1 MECDQ
6 PGKAIAG
13 RVGGPVLW
21 LTVILTGCAS
31 TPSERDQAQSKLDD
45 LDARMARIVSNQVQL
60 SQRLD
65 EIQSGVRELQ
75 GRMEEMEH
83 GNDMAAKRQRD
94 LYADLDRR
102 IAALGG
108 PAAGAAASGGS
119 AAPAAGGGGAGGA
132 AAGTAGEAAGAAAE
146 GDAAASSGPSSVEQ
160 AVYTQAFDALKAGS
174 YSVAI
179 TGFKGFL
186 TSYPSSPLA
195 ENAQYWLGEAYY
207 VNREYEPAAGAFRT
221 VLKKWPDSRR
231 APDALLKLG
240 FAQLQQKQYPAARA
254 TLEEVTRKYPGTDSA
269 KLAGERLAR
278 IPAQ

>member
-1 MECDQ
+1 MERDQ
-6 PGKAIAG
+6 SGQAIAACLNG
-13 RVGGPVLW
+13 AVLL
-21 LTVILTGCAS
+21 LTAILAGCAS
-31 TPSERDQAQSKLDD
+31 TPSEDPVQAKLND

-60 SQRLD
+60 SQRID
-65 EIQSGVRELQ
+65 EIQSGIRELQ

-83 GNDMAAKRQRD
+83 SNDMAAKRQRD

-108 PAAGAAASGGS
+108 PAAGAAASGG
-119 AAPAAGGGGAGGA
+119 GA
-132 AAGTAGEAAGAAAE
+132 AAGTAGQAVGAAAE
-146 GDAAASSGPSSVEQ
+146 GDAAASTGPSSVEQ

-195 ENAQYWLGEAYY
+195 ENAQYWLGESYY
-207 VNREYEPAAGAFRT
+207 VNREYESAAGAFRT

-254 TLEEVTRKYPGTDSA
+254 TLEEVTKKYPGTDSA